1 MIPRTFSQRL
11 VLISLLAFGALAS
24 AVPTRTDA
32 LATPPIQGST
42 MAAFCS
48 SQLDG
53 PVFYISKILD
63 VASPARVGG
72 GISTGPLDNAF
83 YIYLMEEYDY
93 KNKGNYPTGCTLFQT
108 LSQAEGRRSELLSEA
123 RRASKQVIEVNWNP
137 GPIVAVDRGDS
148 FDIGP
153 KVPPPGHTFCAVG
166 HDDTMYFSAV
176 FDTTNPRN
184 YQAVGNA
191 FNDFLRKRYGFEPQV
206 DATCTALNTT
216 REAEFVL
223 KARIGGV
230 RQNNHKFVETGWK
243 YGAPLP
249 LAVGMGTPM
258 PKRPLKVVDDVEP
271 PEPPAT
277 KPPPPSAS
285 ALLESRDFATKEGP
299 QVLAYCQKDPM
310 LSKIF
315 DCYRVQRS
323 VYNYRMEHGTS
334 DSLASLF
341 TDEKVNLAEA
351 IGTGWGLWVRE
362 RATADKF
369 DNRVTNCI
377 EQKFNVSFYDK
388 PYISKMKEIYAASVA
403 ACK

>member
-1 MIPRTFSQRL
+1 MK
-11 VLISLLAFGALAS
+11 AY
-24 AVPTRTDA
+24 
-32 LATPPIQGST
+32 
-42 MAAFCS
+42 CS
-48 SQLDG
+48 SELGGQ
-53 PVFYISKILD
+53 VVYISRIFD
-63 VASPARVGG
+63 VASPTRVGG
-72 GISTGPLDNAF
+72 GISTGPLNNAF
-83 YIYLMEEYDY
+83 YIYLAEEYDF
-93 KNKGNYPTGCTLFQT
+93 KNKGNYPTGCTLFQN
-108 LSQAEGRRSELLSEA
+108 LSQAEERRSELLSEA
-123 RRASKQVIEVNWNP
+123 RRASKQVTEVNWNP

-153 KVPPPGHTFCAVG
+153 KVPPPVHAFCAVG

-176 FDTTNPRN
+176 FDTTNPHN

-191 FNDFLRKRYGFEPQV
+191 FNDFLRKRYGFEAQV

-249 LAVGMGTPM
+249 LAVAKGTLYQT
-258 PKRPLKVVDDVEP
+258 PLKVVEDVEP
-271 PEPPAT
+271 PPVPAP
-277 KPPPPSAS
+277 KPTPAS
-285 ALLESRDFATKEGP
+285 TAALLQARDFATKEGP

-323 VYNYRMEHGTS
+323 VYNYRMEHGTG

-341 TDEKVNLAEA
+341 KDEKVNLAEA
-351 IGTGWGLWVRE
+351 IGTGLGEWVRA
-362 RATADKF
+362 RATAEKF
-369 DNRVTNCI
+369 DNRATNCI
-377 EQKFNVSFYDK
+377 EQKFNVSFYNK
-388 PYISKMKEIYAASVA
+388 PYVSRMQEIYNASVA
-403 ACK
+403 GCK